1 MTSTASD
8 LPRLRRNVSDAEL
21 PQRGGHGYIFD
32 LYEVFA
38 DILAAGPR
46 TEHWALQ
53 TWTREGNPL
62 WVNLNATGST
72 IMDPAS
78 YLHLTAHHLAMA
90 TVPGDLLE
98 TLDELDDLTEL
109 PPGWNGYDVSAPN
122 LAAIRA
128 AKPWVRTFYWEAVEE
143 AGLWIAPHVTADE
156 TGEVMFE
163 WSNGDKALTAYVSEE
178 EVTLARDWGPDIE
191 TEMES
196 AVDPQTEL
204 RREWWAW
211 LVG

>member
-1 MTSTASD
+1 MTPTASD
-8 LPRLRRNVSDAEL
+8 LPRLRRNASDAES
-21 PQRGGHGYIFD
+21 PEFGGHGYIFD

-38 DILAAGPR
+38 DMLTAGPR

-53 TWTREGNPL
+53 SWTREGRPV
-62 WVNLNATGST
+62 WVNLDATGTT
-72 IMDPAS
+72 IMDPAT

-90 TVPGDLLE
+90 TLPGDLLE
-98 TLDELDDLTEL
+98 TMDELNALTKL
-109 PPGWNGYDVSAPN
+109 LPGWNGYDVSAPSPTAI
-122 LAAIRA
+122 LATI
-128 AKPWVRTFYWEAVEE
+128 PWVQTFYREAVEE
-143 AGLWIAPHVTADE
+143 AGRWIAPHVTADE

-163 WSNGDKALTAYVSEE
+163 WSNGDKALTAYVSED

-196 AVDPQTEL
+196 AVDPSTDL

-211 LVG
+211 LAG